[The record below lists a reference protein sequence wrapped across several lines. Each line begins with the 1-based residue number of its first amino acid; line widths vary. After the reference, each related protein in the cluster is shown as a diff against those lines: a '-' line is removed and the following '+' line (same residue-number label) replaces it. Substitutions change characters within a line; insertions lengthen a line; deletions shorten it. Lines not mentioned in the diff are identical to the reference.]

1 MTKSIYRFT
10 YKFGTKA
17 SQLVSSRAIT
27 VEGTRNF
34 STQRLKERLKEI
46 IPEKQKQLNTLKK
59 EYGDKVLEEVTVDQ
73 VIGGMRGMTGLLY
86 ETSKLSPTKGIKY
99 RGKSLDDIMKHAPKF
114 VEGGA
119 PAPEGVLWLLLTG
132 EYPNQSELEDLSAD
146 MLRRSQIPA
155 ETEKLIRS
163 FPKDMHPMTQLSMGT
178 LALQPTST
186 FAQQYRQGIP
196 KTKYWEAIF
205 DDCINVIARVSKV
218 AALIFS
224 NCYRDGK
231 DFQTKDK
238 SDLDYGANFAR
249 MLGYDREDVYE
260 LMRLYIVLHMDH
272 EGGNVSAHSC
282 RLTASALSDPYL
294 SFSSCMNGLA
304 GPLHGLA
311 NQECLRWFLEFREK
325 YGKHWSKDDIKKHVK
340 DTLDSGRVVPGF
352 GHAVLRKTDPRF
364 EQELAFGLKH
374 FPDDNLIQL
383 VKACHEV
390 IPEQL
395 STIKKSVANPY
406 PNVDACSGAL
416 LMHYGIDQFDYYT
429 VLFGV
434 SRAFGVMS
442 AILWDRALGLP
453 IQRPNS
459 ETLDTLQKLCEGA
472 SKK

>member
-1 MTKSIYRFT
+1 
-10 YKFGTKA
+10 
-17 SQLVSSRAIT
+17 
-27 VEGTRNF
+27 
-34 STQRLKERLKEI
+34 
-46 IPEKQKQLNTLKK
+46 
-59 EYGDKVLEEVTVDQ
+59 
-73 VIGGMRGMTGLLY
+73 MRGMTGLLY
-86 ETSKLSPTKGIKY
+86 ETSKLSPTEGIKY
-99 RGKSLDDIMKHAPKF
+99 RGKSLDDIMEHAPKF
-114 VEGGA
+114 VKGGS

-132 EYPNQSELEDLSAD
+132 EYPSQSELEDLSVD
-146 MLRRSQIPA
+146 MHRRSHIPA
-155 ETEKLIRS
+155 ETVKLIKS

-186 FAQQYRQGIP
+186 FAQQYRQGIA
-196 KTKYWEAIF
+196 KNKYWEAIF
-205 DDCINVIARVSKV
+205 DDCLNVVSRVSRV
-218 AALIFS
+218 AALVFN
-224 NCYRDGK
+224 NCYRDGMDPK
-231 DFQTKDK
+231 ENE
-238 SDLDYGANFAR
+238 DLDYGANFAH
-249 MLGYDREDVYE
+249 MIGYDNEDVYE

-325 YGKHWSKDDIKKHVK
+325 YGNKWNNDDIKEHVK
-340 DTLDSGRVVPGF
+340 NTLDSGRVVPGF

-364 EQELAFGLKH
+364 SQELAFGLKH
-374 FPDDNLIQL
+374 FPEDNLIQL

-459 ETLDTLQKLCEGA
+459 ETLETLQKICDDA
-472 SKK
+472 AKK